1 VVTNTG
7 DGNYGIIMKKSLI
20 VGLSVLALSFTSQTA
35 FAKKEGKEVTIK
47 GEAECAKCALHQSDK
62 CATAIVTK
70 KNGKEVTYYVVDNDA
85 SKKGLP
91 HTEICKENKQVKA
104 KGVVHEVNGR
114 KELTVSSIS
123 VVK

>member
-1 VVTNTG
+1 
-7 DGNYGIIMKKSLI
+7 MKKLMI
-20 VGLSVLALSFTSQTA
+20 VGLSVLAISFSSQTA
-35 FAKKEGKEVTIK
+35 FAKKDAKEVTIK
-47 GEAECAKCALHQSDK
+47 GEAQCAKCALHQSET

-70 KNGKEVTYYVVDNDA
+70 KKGKEVTYYVVDNDA

-91 HTEICKENKQVKA
+91 HSEICHDNKQVKA

-123 VVK
+123 PTK

>member
-1 VVTNTG
+1 
-7 DGNYGIIMKKSLI
+7 MKKLFVVGLAI
-20 VGLSVLALSFTSQTA
+20 VGLSLSSQTA

-47 GEAECAKCALHQSDK
+47 GEAQCAKCALHQSDK

-85 SKKGLP
+85 SKSGLP
-91 HTEICKENKQVKA
+91 HSEICKENKQVKA
-104 KGVVHEVNGR
+104 KGTVHEVNGR